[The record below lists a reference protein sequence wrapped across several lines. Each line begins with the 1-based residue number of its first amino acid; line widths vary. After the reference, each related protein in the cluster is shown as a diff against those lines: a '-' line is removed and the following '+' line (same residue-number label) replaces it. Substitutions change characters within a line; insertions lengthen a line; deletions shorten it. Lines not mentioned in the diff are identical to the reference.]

1 MTYYCS
7 SVHAADFLRQ
17 CWNRHL
23 LSVCPSVESELTVTI
38 FSLEILHYSENR
50 F

>member
-1 MTYYCS
+1 MCMRPTLLLT
-7 SVHAADFLRQ
+7 VLELA
-17 CWNRHL
+17 

-38 FSLEILHYSENR
+38 LSLEILRYSENR